1 MLNYACFHESVEED
15 SYFSEKRKFYAAM
28 AKSLV
33 AQLCFQQKCPRFNP
47 LSPIVTI
54 KLLKKKKKNLLAVM
68 KRVRLYHLNFLDL
81 NVIQIFIVHVLG
93 CPKNISC
100 HWFNLVCKLDIYIY
114 IYKDFYFLIS
124 TIVSLW
130 FVSFLN
136 LENWKEKQWREELFI
151 NLIRKLKHNAMAWW
165 ACITRLKI
173 WSWVP

>member
-54 KLLKKKKKNLLAVM
+54 KLLKKKKKPVSCYEKGKIISFKFPWSQCNPNLHSSCI
-68 KRVRLYHLNFLDL
+68 RLSKEHFM
-81 NVIQIFIVHVLG
+81 
-93 CPKNISC
+93 P
-100 HWFNLVCKLDIYIY
+100 LVQFGMQTRYIY

-151 NLIRKLKHNAMAWW
+151 NLIRKLKHHAMAWW